1 MEDLPLQIW
10 RGTFLP
16 YAAGACHRSGPVDR
30 LRHHEQVATAHRDQC
45 CRAPTDIVLDRN
57 EVEIRS
63 CAHER
68 LILPPWWEAAART
81 YRQRDMLQAL
91 LADRLKLKIRHES
104 RDFPVFLL
112 VVDKQGLKLH

>member
-1 MEDLPLQIW
+1 MEDLPRQIW

-30 LRHHEQVATAHRDQC
+30 LRNHEQVATAHRNQC

-68 LILPPWWEAAART
+68 LILPSWWDATAHIGYGNNSQPCRNCSS
-81 YRQRDMLQAL
+81 
-91 LADRLKLKIRHES
+91 LKVRSL
-104 RDFPVFLL
+104 
-112 VVDKQGLKLH
+112 